1 MLWLNIII
9 FKRFSCLVRVRLI
22 DVLQVPQCIIP
33 FSTDM
38 KHGRLQFNYGVSI
51 YVSPVFCFK
60 TDSGRKSSVSKS
72 FWVKFKFSVYF
83 SVWLNRCCDSF
94 YFYFLWIV
102 AVIQT
107 EIFLFAGLIKTAIDL
122 VNQKPHRVHTRA
134 WSRCLAPWIH
144 LIFESVR
151 QLSTGSSGRLRWDSK
166 SALWSANTGLLLGA

>member
-33 FSTDM
+33 LSTDM

-83 SVWLNRCCDSF
+83 FCLVKSVLWFFLFLFFMNSCCDTDWDISF
-94 YFYFLWIV
+94 RWAYQNRDWFSQPETPQSSHQGLVAMFSPVNSSYFRVSPTIINREL
-102 AVIQT
+102 
-107 EIFLFAGLIKTAIDL
+107 GKT
-122 VNQKPHRVHTRA
+122 KMR
-134 WSRCLAPWIH
+134 
-144 LIFESVR
+144 
-151 QLSTGSSGRLRWDSK
+151 
-166 SALWSANTGLLLGA
+166 